1 MSPPQAS
8 FIKHEV
14 SVAASGRT
22 AAMSGAAFGQA
33 LIAHLPA
40 LRRYA
45 RGLCGNATLADD
57 LVQDCIERAL
67 RRADKLD
74 SIDRLAPWL
83 RAIVYNLFVDGVR
96 QRKYRGA
103 HVDMGDMENDIA
115 LSLAPHDTSDMRD
128 FVRAAMALSPEHR
141 HILLLVGVEGL
152 SYRDVAEEL
161 SVPIGTVMSRL
172 ARAREKLRAAL
183 EEKPA
188 SVARS
193 NVLPWRR
200 RS

>member
-1 MSPPQAS
+1 MSPPLAS
-8 FIKHEV
+8 PARHEV
-14 SVAASGRT
+14 SVAVIQHD
-22 AAMSGAAFGQA
+22 AAMSGRAFGQA
-33 LIAHLPA
+33 LIAQLPA

-45 RGLCGNATLADD
+45 RGLCGNAAAADD

-67 RRADKLD
+67 RRAATLD
-74 SIDRLAPWL
+74 DIGRIAPWL

-96 QRKYRGA
+96 QRRYRGV
-103 HVDMGDMENDIA
+103 HVDMGDLENDIA
-115 LSLAPHDTSDMRD
+115 LSLAPQDTSDMRD
-128 FVRAAMALSPEHR
+128 FVRAAMALSAEHR
-141 HILLLVGVEGL
+141 QILLLVGVEGL

-183 EEKPA
+183 AEKPA
-188 SVARS
+188 SVARG

-200 RS
+200 RL